1 MNVEGSNV
9 LIEANAAMN
18 GGDGPQ
24 SYSQNSFFQ
33 KTGLEAVKEIL
44 QKEIRDKFDV
54 VKPSPSESLTV
65 KIADFGCSTGPNT
78 FHAVQII
85 LEAIQHN
92 LQSETLDSQGPE
104 FQVFF
109 NDLVT
114 NDFNTLFAS
123 LPPKRQYYAAAVP
136 GSFYDVV
143 LPKSSLHFAYSAF
156 SLNWLSKLP
165 LEIMDENSPAW
176 NEGMI
181 LYSSKR
187 KDVLRAYAVQFA
199 DDFESF
205 LCARKQELVSG
216 GLVSVLVS
224 GVPIGTSF
232 SETSTGKL
240 YEIFGSCFVDI
251 ANKGL
256 IHKDKVD
263 SFNLPA
269 YYPSPTEIKAVV
281 EKNGDFSIEKMEIL
295 PNPAFRTKVP
305 DLKKRATS
313 FRAVY
318 EGILSKHF
326 GSEFVDKLFK
336 LFCKKL
342 DNETELA
349 LFLNSEKKNLALL
362 FVLLKLKPSP
372 H

>member
-1 MNVEGSNV
+1 MKVEGQNV
-9 LIEANAAMN
+9 LIEANASMN

-24 SYSQNSFFQ
+24 SYCQNSFFQ
-33 KTGLEAVKEIL
+33 KAGLEAMKEIM

-54 VKPSPSESLTV
+54 GKPSSNESLTI

-85 LEAIQHN
+85 LEAIQQK
-92 LQSETLDSQGPE
+92 LQSETINSQEPE
-104 FQVFF
+104 YQVFF

-123 LPPKRQYYAAAVP
+123 LPPKRQYHAAAVP
-136 GSFYDVV
+136 GSFHNVV
-143 LPKSSLHFAYSAF
+143 LPKSSIHFAYSAF

-165 LEIMDENSPAW
+165 LEIIDKNSPAW

-181 LYSSKR
+181 HYSSKQ
-187 KDVLRAYAVQFA
+187 KDVLGAYAVQFA
-199 DDFESF
+199 NDFESF

-224 GVPIGTSF
+224 GVPNGTCF

-240 YEIFGSCFVDI
+240 YEIFGSCFVDM

-263 SFNLPA
+263 SFNLPV
-269 YYPSPTEIKAVV
+269 YFPSPKEIKAVV
-281 EKNGDFSIEKMEIL
+281 EKNGYFNIEKMEIP
-295 PNPAFRTKVP
+295 PNPTYQTGVP
-305 DLKKRATS
+305 DFKKHAVS
-313 FRAVY
+313 SRAVY
-318 EGILSKHF
+318 EGILCQHF
-326 GSEFVDKLFK
+326 GSEFVDELFK
-336 LFCKKL
+336 LFRKKV
-342 DNETELA
+342 DETEPA
-349 LFLNSEKKNLALL
+349 IFLNSGKKNLVVL

>member
-1 MNVEGSNV
+1 MKVEGANV

-24 SYSQNSFFQ
+24 SYSQNSSFQ
-33 KTGLEAVKEIL
+33 KAGLEAVKEIL

-54 VKPSPSESLTV
+54 VKPSSNKSLII

-85 LEAIQHN
+85 LEAIQQK
-92 LQSETLDSQGPE
+92 LQSETLNSQEPE

-123 LPPKRQYYAAAVP
+123 LPPKRQYYAGAVP
-136 GSFYDVV
+136 GSFHDVV

-165 LEIMDENSPAW
+165 REIIDKNSPAW

-187 KDVLRAYAVQFA
+187 KDVLGAYAVQFA

-205 LCARKQELVSG
+205 LCARKQELVSC
-216 GLVSVLVS
+216 GLLSVLVS
-224 GVPIGTSF
+224 GVPNGTCF
-232 SETSTGKL
+232 SETSAGNIL
-240 YEIFGSCFVDI
+240 FVYLF
-251 ANKGL
+251 GL

-263 SFNLPA
+263 SFNLPV
-269 YYPSPTEIKAVV
+269 YFPSLKEIKAVV

-295 PNPAFRTKVP
+295 PNPTYQPKVP
-305 DLKKRATS
+305 DLKKRAIS
-313 FRAVY
+313 MRAVY
-318 EGILSKHF
+318 EGILSTHF
-326 GSEFVDKLFK
+326 GSEFVDELFE

-342 DNETELA
+342 DETERA
-349 LFLNSEKKNLALL
+349 PFLNSEEKKSIVL